1 MTDYVVAILY
11 GAPDAEYSAGIDV
24 WYVGC
29 IYMILMNRK
38 LLKLIVVLS
47 RTKMQ

>member
-38 LLKLIVVLS
+38 PLFAGKDYVHQ
-47 RTKMQ
+47 M